1 LQRFEQQTSTATQVR
16 YNLLDNGH
24 APHRKFLNEMM
35 FTSELV
41 FRVVVDRI
49 QVKRMVR
56 AAGDETKLNPE
67 QVNKTLLYV
76 PSRRSI
82 SRC

>member
-1 LQRFEQQTSTATQVR
+1 ML
-16 YNLLDNGH
+16 
-24 APHRKFLNEMM
+24 LNEM
-35 FTSELV
+35 LLAADLGLAG
-41 FRVVVDRI
+41 VVVDHAHVERL
-49 QVKRMVR
+49 VR